1 MSEKADAVRR
11 VVDAI
16 NRADIDAFADAVS
29 EDFEIDF
36 SNSKAELSGI
46 YRGREEAKRFLTSF
60 WEPWESV
67 QFDPDE
73 EIIELEDG
81 RILTVNAVRGRGSAS
96 GAEVAATGA
105 TVWTLR
111 DGEVM
116 AAKMY
121 QSKNEALEAASAER

>member
-1 MSEKADAVRR
+1 MSDNVEVARR
-11 VVDAI
+11 VLDAI
-16 NRADIDAFADAVS
+16 NRGDFDGAVANFT
-29 EDFEIDF
+29 EDFEFDF